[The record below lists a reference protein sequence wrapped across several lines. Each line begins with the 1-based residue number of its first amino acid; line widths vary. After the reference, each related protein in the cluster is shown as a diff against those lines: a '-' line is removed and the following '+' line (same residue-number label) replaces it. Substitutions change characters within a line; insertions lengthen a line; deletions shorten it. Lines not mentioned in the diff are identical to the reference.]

1 MTWFTYQPVM
11 NYINYHVDW
20 FYRTLTHWLILGDF
34 DYHVGWL
41 YITSP
46 TILTGPG
53 QPQTPCWPILYDF
66 NCLSFCLVMNDLNCS
81 GCWLVGKPFNC
92 KVGQSWGL
100 QTLCCQVLDNLNTH
114 SYWLQV
120 TLVSMLTSPVQLR
133 LPWCL
138 VLNDL
143 NCYGGW
149 TRMTLTVIWTS

>member
-1 MTWFTYQPVM
+1 
-11 NYINYHVDW
+11 
-20 FYRTLTHWLILGDF
+20 
-34 DYHVGWL
+34 
-41 YITSP
+41 
-46 TILTGPG
+46 
-53 QPQTPCWPILYDF
+53 
-66 NCLSFCLVMNDLNCS
+66 MNDLNCS
-81 GCWLVGKPFNC
+81 GCWLVGKPLNR

-120 TLVSMLTSPVQLR
+120 TSVSMLTSPVQLQ

-149 TRMTLTVIWTS
+149 TRMTLTVILTS